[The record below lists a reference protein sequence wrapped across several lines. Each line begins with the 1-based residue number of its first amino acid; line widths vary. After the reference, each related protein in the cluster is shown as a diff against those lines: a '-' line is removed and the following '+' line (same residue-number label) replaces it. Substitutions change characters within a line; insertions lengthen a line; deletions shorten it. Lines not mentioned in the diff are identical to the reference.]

1 MPHDTSTY
9 AREGFRF
16 YCVETPSVFLEYEL
30 PEDEA
35 HATRRERQKYQELVD
50 LADLHRTVVTH
61 ASYRRG

>member
-1 MPHDTSTY
+1 MTTPEY

-30 PEDEA
+30 PENDEDA
-35 HATRRERQKYQELVD
+35 DDEDRRKFTLLED
-50 LADLHRTVVTH
+50 LASQFRTVVTH